1 MPSERGGFPAGLLV
15 LAAWIALVGALC
27 TYPSATAAQT
37 FLVHTYTGREGLPSP
52 NVRDLAPAPDGAMW
66 FATHAGLARYD
77 GLTWQTVSEPVLPNR
92 LLTGVRVDSRGT
104 VWASTAQVNEPL
116 VARERG
122 SWRQLPYLAG
132 DLDAAAIEIS
142 HLALAETNAGPLVG
156 VSLGSHGVLLWRDGW
171 RRLEPGRDLPGTE
184 VRDLVADDDHLVA
197 VTDTSVV
204 AVTATTAEVVLGVP
218 SAEASGSLLAVSAE
232 PPSTVWLLTTEG
244 LWRIRNGGAEKI
256 VGVAALG
263 IRAGDHPRLLADPP
277 YAVYIG
283 SVAGLWRLDLPARTL
298 EPLDSRNG
306 LLSGSVSALALDR
319 DGDIWVASARGA
331 SKLVSFRFAN
341 LSRSNGL
348 AEDEV
353 SAIGEP
359 RPGVL
364 LFGHQGGQITR
375 LEHGS
380 FSILRLAP
388 ADFAASSRECRIM
401 DLYVADDGTTWVVA
415 ACRGVGVLG
424 PGGVARWIL
433 PDPPAQPG
441 LSSVITDRSGRVWV
455 GGDDGLFELRGD
467 HLRPVAF
474 PDGAPSLVR
483 RLSRGPDG
491 TVLVSTLLHG
501 LLVLRDGRLEG
512 LTSVDDPA
520 HHSVFTAF
528 VDRSARIWVG
538 TAGGL
543 FEEADGRLALPFPPV
558 LRLARPVFQ
567 IAEGADGHMWFGTED
582 GVYEWDG
589 AALVHHSTED
599 GFVGRETNRAATL
612 LDSRGR
618 LWLGADLGV
627 SEVRQSAGRRA
638 PGPPRLRLT
647 ELLADERRLPLD
659 GSVAL
664 DVEARSLRFAFAA
677 VSLVDERALT
687 FRTRLLPLESRWSD
701 PLPWYER
708 SVRYVGL
715 RPGRYR
721 LELEASVGDGTPSA
735 TVTSPSLVLKGP
747 IWARWWFQLGLAVAT
762 TAMIWLGVSATVRA
776 RYADRLQTEVDART
790 RALSE
795 SEERYRRLFN
805 ESEIGHLLMDPGTD
819 SILDANR
826 AATMLIGLGEDYLA
840 SADLRSPQ
848 LSWLREAV
856 DEVFR
861 SGGSTG
867 TRLVEISRDRSGGP
881 RRLEIS
887 ASPVQ
892 VEGRHCVLVSVR
904 DVTAQ
909 HRIEEER
916 ERASRLESLGLLAG
930 GIAHDFNN
938 ILMAV
943 LGNLSLL
950 RLRRGLPEDLE
961 PSVDASIAAIR
972 RAKGLTDKLLTFA
985 KGGAPQRRTL
995 DLAPLIRDTVDLVFS
1010 GSSCRCTVHLAPD
1023 LWPAFIDDNQL
1034 SQVLN
1039 NLLINAVQAMPD
1051 KGTATVV
1058 ADNVELTAE
1067 RHGRLEPGPYVEL
1080 KLADTGAGIAPE
1092 HMDRVF
1098 DPYFTTK
1105 PAGSGLGLAA
1115 ARSILVAHG
1124 GWIEIESALE
1134 AGTIVTMWL
1143 PARPGAAA
1151 ERNDASEP
1159 QPKGAGRVLVMDDD
1173 PALQTLYRQVLAE
1186 LGYEPTVTADGHAA
1200 VEAYTTAM
1208 STGRPFDAVLLD
1220 LTVPGGMGGCE
1231 TLDALRRVDPSVR
1244 AIVASG
1250 YSAEAALGSYRELG
1264 FCAAL
1269 QKPFTLGDLAQALQ
1283 VTLRT
1288 EIH

>member
-1 MPSERGGFPAGLLV
+1 MMRTSLLRAWGVVLFAVAFGCPPPA
-15 LAAWIALVGALC
+15 ATQ
-27 TYPSATAAQT
+27 TY
-37 FLVHTYTGREGLPSP
+37 LVHTYTGREGLPTP

-77 GLTWQTVSEPVLPNR
+77 GLTWQTISAPVLPTR
-92 LLTGVRVDSRGT
+92 LLTGVRIDSHGL
-104 VWASTAQVNEPL
+104 VWASTAQVDAPL
-116 VARERG
+116 IVGEG
-122 SWRQLPYLAG
+122 ESWRLLRYSAG
-132 DLDAAAIEIS
+132 GLDPAEIEIS
-142 HLALAETNAGPLVG
+142 DLALAETDAGPLVG
-156 VSLGSHGVLLWRDGW
+156 VSLGSRGVLLWRNGW

-184 VRDLVADDDHLVA
+184 VRDLTADGDRLLA
-197 VTDTSVV
+197 VTDTTII
-204 AVTATTAEVVLGVP
+204 ALRATTTEDIPGIPAT
-218 SAEASGSLLAVSAE
+218 EATGSLLAVSAV
-232 PPSTVWLLTTEG
+232 PPSTVWLLSTRG
-244 LWRIRNGGAEKI
+244 LWRIRDGAAERI
-256 VGVAALG
+256 ADVEALG
-263 IRAGDHPRLLADPP
+263 IRAADQPRLRADPP

-283 SVAGLWRLDLPARTL
+283 SLAGLWRFDLTAGSL

-306 LLSGSVSALALDR
+306 LLSGSVSALTMDR

-341 LSRSNGL
+341 FSRSNGL

-353 SAIGEP
+353 SAICEP

-375 LEHGS
+375 LDSGS

-388 ADFAASSRECRIM
+388 PEQALGARGCRIM
-401 DLYVADDGTTWVVA
+401 DLHVADNGTTWVVA

-424 PGGVARWIL
+424 RGGVARWIV
-433 PDPPAQPG
+433 PEPPARPG
-441 LSSVITDRSGRVWV
+441 LSSVVTDGSGRVWV
-455 GGDDGLFELRGD
+455 GGDDGLFELRGNRL
-467 HLRPVAF
+467 HSVAF
-474 PDGAPSLVR
+474 PHGTSSLVR

-501 LLVLRDGRLEG
+501 VLVLHDGRLEEFIG
-512 LTSVDDPA
+512 ADDPA
-520 HHSVFTAF
+520 QRSVFTTF
-528 VDRSARIWVG
+528 VDRSGRTWVG

-543 FEEADGRLALPFPPV
+543 LEEAGGRIALPSPPV
-558 LRLARPVFQ
+558 LRIGRPVFQ
-567 IAEGADGHMWFGTED
+567 IAEGADGHLWFGTDD

-589 AALVHHSTED
+589 SAPVHHTTAD

-627 SEVRQSAGRRA
+627 SEVRQSTGRR
-638 PGPPRLRLT
+638 PLGPPSLRLT

-664 DVEARSLRFAFAA
+664 NIDARSLRFSFAA
-677 VSLVDERALT
+677 VSLVDEQALS
-687 FRTRLLPLESRWSD
+687 FRTRLLPLEDRWSE

-708 SVRYVGL
+708 SVRYIGL

-721 LELEASVGDGTPSA
+721 LEVEAVVGSGTPPA
-735 TVTSPSLVLKGP
+735 TVTSPPVILHGP
-747 IWARWWFQLGLAVAT
+747 LWVRWWFILVVALATVALT
-762 TAMIWLGVSATVRA
+762 WLGVSAGVRA
-776 RYADRLQTEVDART
+776 RYASRLQAEVDVRT

-795 SEERYRRLFN
+795 SEQRYRRLFD
-805 ESEIGHLLMDPGTD
+805 ESELGHLLVDPGTG

-826 AATMLIGLGEDYLA
+826 AATTLVGLEEGIVVG
-840 SADLRSPQ
+840 ADLRSPQ
-848 LSWLREAV
+848 LSWLQEAV

-861 SGGSTG
+861 SSGSTG
-867 TRLVEISRDRSGGP
+867 TRLVELSRDRSEGP
-881 RRLEIS
+881 RRLEIT

-892 VEGRHCVLVSVR
+892 VEGRHCILVSVR

-909 HRIEEER
+909 LRLEAER

-950 RLRRGLPEDLE
+950 RLKRGLPEDLE
-961 PSVDASIAAIR
+961 PSVEASIAAIR

-985 KGGAPQRRTL
+985 KGGAPQRRTI

-1010 GSSCRCTVHLAPD
+1010 GSSCRCTIHVEPN
-1023 LWPAFIDDNQL
+1023 LWPAFVDDNQL

-1039 NLLINAVQAMPD
+1039 NVLINAVQAMSD
-1051 KGTATVV
+1051 GGTATVI
-1058 ADNVELTAE
+1058 ADNVQLPAQG
-1067 RHGRLEPGPYVEL
+1067 HVHLEPGPYVEL
-1080 KLADTGAGIAPE
+1080 RIADTGAGIAPQ
-1092 HMDRVF
+1092 HLDRVF
-1098 DPYFTTK
+1098 DPYFSTK

-1134 AGTIVTMWL
+1134 AGTIATLWL
-1143 PARPGAAA
+1143 PARPGAVTEAK
-1151 ERNDASEP
+1151 DTSEP
-1159 QPKGAGRVLVMDDD
+1159 HLRGAGRILVMDDD
-1173 PALQTLYRQVLAE
+1173 PALRTLYTEVLTE
-1186 LGYEPTVTADGHAA
+1186 LGYEAAVTADGHSA
-1200 VEAYTTAM
+1200 VEAYTSAM
-1208 STGRPFDAVLLD
+1208 SSQRPFAAVLLD
-1220 LTVPGGMGGCE
+1220 LTVPGGMGGYE
-1231 TLDALRRVDPSVR
+1231 TLEALRNADPSVR

-1250 YSAEAALGSYRELG
+1250 YSAEAVLGSHLELG

-1269 QKPFTLGDLAQALQ
+1269 QKPFTMGDLARVLHE
-1283 VTLRT
+1283 VLHS
-1288 EIH
+1288 EID

>member
-1 MPSERGGFPAGLLV
+1 MLV
-15 LAAWIALVGALC
+15 LAC
-27 TYPSATAAQT
+27 TVAVCGYPTATLAQT
-37 FLVHTYTGREGLPSP
+37 YLVHTYTGREGLPSP
-52 NVRDLAPAPDGAMW
+52 NVRDLASAPDGAMW

-77 GLTWQTVSEPVLPNR
+77 GLNWQTISEPVLPSR
-92 LLTGVRVDSRGT
+92 LLTGVRVDSHNT
-104 VWASTAQVNEPL
+104 VWASTTRVDAPL
-116 VARERG
+116 IVGEGG
-122 SWRQLPYLAG
+122 SWRLLPYPTG
-132 DLDAAAIEIS
+132 DLDPAEIEIS
-142 HLALAETNAGPLVG
+142 HLALAETGGGSLVG
-156 VSLGSHGVLLWRDGW
+156 VSLGPQGVLLWCNGW
-171 RRLEPGRDLPGTE
+171 RRLELGPDLPGTE
-184 VRDLVADDDHLVA
+184 VRDLAADGDRLLA
-197 VTDTSVV
+197 VTDTGIV
-204 AVTATTAEVVLGVP
+204 ALTAATVEELSGVP
-218 SAEASGSLLAVSAE
+218 ARDAAGTFLAASVTS
-232 PPSTVWLLTTEG
+232 PSTVWLLTERG
-244 LWRIRNGGAEKI
+244 LWQVRGGASER
-256 VGVAALG
+256 VADVHELG
-263 IRAGDHPRLLADPP
+263 LRPGDRHRLLADPP

-283 SVAGLWRLDLPARTL
+283 SLAGLWRFDLTARTL
-298 EPLDSRNG
+298 EPLASRNG
-306 LLSGSVSALALDR
+306 LLSGSASALALDR

-341 LSRSNGL
+341 LNRSNGL

-353 SAIGEP
+353 SAICEP

-388 ADFAASSRECRIM
+388 PHLAEGGRGCRIM
-401 DLYVADDGTTWVVA
+401 DLHVADDGRTWVVA

-424 PGGVARWIL
+424 PGGVARWIH
-433 PDPPAQPG
+433 PGPPAQPG
-441 LSSVITDRSGRVWV
+441 LTSVITDGSGRVWV
-455 GGDDGLFELRGD
+455 GGEDGLFELRGD
-467 HLRPVAF
+467 RLQSVAF
-474 PDGAPSLVR
+474 PGGTSSLVR
-483 RLSRGPDG
+483 RLSRGPEG

-501 LLVLRDGRLEG
+501 VLVLRDRRLEALQG
-512 LTSVDDPA
+512 PDNPA
-520 HHSVFTAF
+520 LRSVFTTF
-528 VDRSARIWVG
+528 VDRSGQTWAG

-543 FEEADGRLALPFPPV
+543 LEEADGRFDVPVLPV
-558 LRLARPVFQ
+558 LRLARPIFQ
-567 IAEGADGHMWFGTED
+567 IAEGADGHLWFGTDD

-589 AALVHHSTED
+589 SALTHHSTTD

-627 SEVRQSAGRRA
+627 SEVRLSAGRRV
-638 PGPPRLRLT
+638 PGPPSLRLT

-659 GSVAL
+659 GSLEL
-664 DVEARSLRFAFAA
+664 DLDARSLRFSFAA

-687 FRTRLLPLESRWSD
+687 FRTRLLGLESRWSD

-715 RPGRYR
+715 RPGLYR
-721 LELEASVGDGTPSA
+721 LEVEASVGNGTPSA
-735 TVTSPSLVLKGP
+735 TVTSPPLFLHGP
-747 IWARWWFQLGLAVAT
+747 IWARWWFVLVLAVVT
-762 TAMIWLGVSATVRA
+762 TALIWLGVSAGVRA
-776 RYADRLQTEVDART
+776 RYASRLQAEVDART

-795 SEERYRRLFN
+795 SEQRYRRLFD
-805 ESEIGHLLMDPGTD
+805 ESELGHLLMDPGTG

-826 AATMLIGLGEDYLA
+826 AAATLVGLEEETLA
-840 SADLRSPQ
+840 GADLRSPQ
-848 LSWLREAV
+848 LAWLQKAV

-861 SGGSTG
+861 SGGSAG
-867 TRLVEISRDRSGGP
+867 TRIVELSRDQSEGP
-881 RRLEIS
+881 RRLEIT

-904 DVTAQ
+904 DVTSQ
-909 HRIEEER
+909 LRLEEER
-916 ERASRLESLGLLAG
+916 ERAARLESLGVLAG

-961 PSVDASIAAIR
+961 PSVEASIAAIR

-985 KGGAPQRRTL
+985 KGGTPQRRAT
-995 DLAPLIRDTVDLVFS
+995 DLALLVRDTVDLVFS
-1010 GSSCRCTVHLAPD
+1010 GSSCRCTVHLQPG
-1023 LWPAFIDDNQL
+1023 LWPAFVDDNQL

-1039 NLLINAVQAMPD
+1039 NVLINAVQAMSEG
-1051 KGTATVV
+1051 GTATVV
-1058 ADNVELTAE
+1058 ADNVELPPDK
-1067 RHGRLEPGPYVEL
+1067 HHRLASGPYVEL
-1080 KLADTGAGIAPE
+1080 RIADTGTGIAPQ

-1134 AGTIVTMWL
+1134 AGTIVTLWL
-1143 PARPGAAA
+1143 PARPGATI
-1151 ERNDASEP
+1151 ERKNASESH
-1159 QPKGAGRVLVMDDD
+1159 PKGAGRVLVMDDD
-1173 PALQTLYRQVLAE
+1173 PALQSLYSQVLVE

-1200 VEAYTTAM
+1200 VEAYLAAIRLR
-1208 STGRPFDAVLLD
+1208 RPFGAVLLD
-1220 LTVPGGMGGCE
+1220 LTVPGGMGGSE
-1231 TLDALRRVDPSVR
+1231 TLEALRQIDPSVR

-1250 YSAEAALGSYRELG
+1250 YSAESGLGSYLELG

-1269 QKPFTLGDLAQALQ
+1269 QKPFTLGDLASALQ
-1283 VTLRT
+1283 EALST